1 MNLLNQT
8 ITISFICLLNF
19 VLLSLDARSASLIRS
34 DGTAVITSQI
44 DVSEYRKRAI
54 EDALQNISLQTGI
67 ELNSFSL
74 IENGKILMDQVQSVS
89 TSNILEYKILSEKV
103 EANNFH
109 VTLKP

>member
-1 MNLLNQT
+1 MNVLNQT

-67 ELNSFSL
+67 ELNSFF
-74 IENGKILMDQVQSVS
+74 N
-89 TSNILEYKILSEKV
+89 
-103 EANNFH
+103 
-109 VTLKP
+109 